1 MTWSALKNLPDTAE
15 KRWGGAAQRLTTSRD
30 GRRRQGGFDK
40 YVQAV
45 FSFLRGH
52 CGMPLKLREVLTC
65 VSLPIAAEVPVSAE
79 KGEINKEK
87 F

>member
-45 FSFLRGH
+45 FFFLREPFGLPFQ
-52 CGMPLKLREVLTC
+52 MREVLTY
-65 VSLPIAAEVPVSAE
+65 LDFP
-79 KGEINKEK
+79 
-87 F
+87 